1 MCVPQLLRAGT
12 LGLGVLSD
20 SAHGVGMVFTGLNNV
35 FHFLRCWRK
44 DGKYGRNGGLIA
56 DKWGLKADICGF
68 PVSFCLVRGD
78 GGRLFRA
85 SSPENNRNAAG
96 KHRHLLLYRTL
107 FLRAKKQETSCNA
120 PQESASRGRHFP
132 YRTPHTAISFAF
144 IIRET
149 AHIGETVVETA
160 SLNSG

>member
-78 GGRLFRA
+78 GGRLFRGAEAGEMLPAMPRSQRQCAFDTA
-85 SSPENNRNAAG
+85 SSCRAYLKWNR
-96 KHRHLLLYRTL
+96 
-107 FLRAKKQETSCNA
+107 FII
-120 PQESASRGRHFP
+120 PRG
-132 YRTPHTAISFAF
+132 ISFLF
-144 IIRET
+144 HVRYIS
-149 AHIGETVVETA
+149 
-160 SLNSG
+160 SLT

>member
-68 PVSFCLVRGD
+68 SVSFCLVRGD
-78 GGRLFRA
+78 GGRLFRGA
-85 SSPENNRNAAG
+85 EAGEMLPAMPRSQRQCAFDTAPSCRAYLKWNR
-96 KHRHLLLYRTL
+96 
-107 FLRAKKQETSCNA
+107 FII
-120 PQESASRGRHFP
+120 PRG
-132 YRTPHTAISFAF
+132 ISFLF
-144 IIRET
+144 HVRYISYLT
-149 AHIGETVVETA
+149 
-160 SLNSG
+160 